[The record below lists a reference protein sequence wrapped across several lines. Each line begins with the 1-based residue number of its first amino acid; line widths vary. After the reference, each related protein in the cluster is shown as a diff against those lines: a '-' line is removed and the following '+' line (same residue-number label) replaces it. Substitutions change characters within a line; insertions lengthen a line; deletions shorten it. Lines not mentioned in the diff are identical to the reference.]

1 MQGDLFKPRM
11 LEDFLKDPS
20 PADVCDLSIT
30 VPGPGLPN
38 NNLLAPLQS
47 LKGKLGGFRN
57 LQPRPEHW
65 TLCHIVPGLTD
76 QHHCA
81 QVSLARQM
89 TEDLLQQLWWQ
100 NIVVCGISTSDIA
113 IVILLFLYHFAWQL
127 FSEKSEN
134 RRHLFIFSRGRKSCA
149 QTEKN
154 TPSSLGVK
162 RAEL

>member
-47 LKGKLGGFRN
+47 LQGKLVGFCD
-57 LQPRPEHW
+57 LESRPEHW
-65 TLCHIVPGLTD
+65 SLCHIVPGLAD
-76 QHHCA
+76 QHHCP
-81 QVSLARQM
+81 QVFLPRQV
-89 TEDLLQQLWWQ
+89 TEYLLQQLWWQ
-100 NIVVCGISTSDIA
+100 NFVVRGNFTTVIVTRR
-113 IVILLFLYHFAWQL
+113 FLYHFAWQL

-134 RRHLFIFSRGRKSCA
+134 RRHLFIFSRGRKKCA
-149 QTEKN
+149 QTEKKY
-154 TPSSLGVK
+154 T
-162 RAEL
+162 